1 MRPDGEVARRDP
13 PVELP
18 AVAILY
24 TAHERFLEHDTG
36 PGHPERPSRMQAV
49 EAGVAA
55 ADLREALIPVE
66 PVPAALE
73 AIERVHPGR
82 FVSALDRFCQA
93 GGGYLDADTHVGSHS
108 FEAARLAAGS
118 GLEVAA
124 RLAAGEGEVAFCAL
138 RPPGHHAT
146 ATKAMGFCLFNNV
159 AVTAAAL
166 AERGERVLIVDYDA
180 HHGNGTQDIFYEDPR
195 VMYVSF
201 HEWPLFPGTGRADET
216 GAGAGLGTTIN
227 LPFPHGTTGEH
238 YRRAVDEV
246 LAPAAAGFGPTWLL
260 LSAGFD
266 AHRRDPL
273 AGLALTAGDFADLT
287 RSICALVPAGR
298 RILFLEGGYD
308 LEALS
313 LSVGASL
320 AGLVGGGY
328 RPEAPSS
335 GGPGGEVVD
344 AALKNRVRTSDG

>member
-1 MRPDGEVARRDP
+1 
-13 PVELP
+13 
-18 AVAILY
+18 VAILY
-24 TAHERFLEHDTG
+24 TAHEQFLEHDTG
-36 PGHPERPSRMQAV
+36 RGHPERPSRMRAV
-49 EAGVAA
+49 DAGVAA
-55 ADLREALIPVE
+55 ADLREALVPVV

-73 AIERVHPGR
+73 AIERVHPGLY
-82 FVSALDRFCQA
+82 VAALDRFCQA
-93 GGGYLDADTHVGSHS
+93 GGGYLDADTHVGRQS

-118 GLEVAA
+118 GLEVAD
-124 RLAAGEGEVAFCAL
+124 RLVAGEGEVAFCAL
-138 RPPGHHAT
+138 RPPGHHAN

-201 HEWPLFPGTGRADET
+201 HEWPLFPGTGRADEI
-216 GAGAGLGTTIN
+216 GAGAGRGTTIN
-227 LPFPHGTTGEH
+227 VPFPHGTTGEH
-238 YRRAVDEV
+238 YRRAVDEL
-246 LAPAAAGFGPTWLL
+246 LAPAAADFGPTWLL

-287 RSICALVPAGR
+287 RSICDLVPAGR

-320 AGLVGGGY
+320 AGLVGRSY